1 MKKKVKNLRIFAGR
15 LKGARDEKGMTELEL
30 AQEVAVSVSS
40 VKCWEKGIT
49 NINSINLGK
58 LSQVLG
64 VSEEYLTGEVDENQI
79 TEAEN
84 SGLFTQNCNHA
95 IDISTVKKLV
105 NKLVCDR
112 NLSEEKHTIVN
123 HALAII
129 ETALNE

>member
-40 VKCWEKGIT
+40 VKGWEKGIT

-84 SGLFTQNCNHA
+84 SGLFTQKCNHT
-95 IDISTVKKLV
+95 IDINTVKELV
-105 NKLVCDR
+105 NKLVSDH
-112 NLSEEKHTIVN
+112 NLSEGNQTVVD

-129 ETALNE
+129 ETTLRE

>member
-1 MKKKVKNLRIFAGR
+1 MKKKVKNLRILAGR

-40 VKCWEKGIT
+40 VKGWEKGIT

-95 IDISTVKKLV
+95 IDISTVKELV

-129 ETALNE
+129 ETTLNE